1 MCVSPCSSSLSLRH
15 EGSCARGPW
24 RPRRAR
30 RAAAG
35 GWPGAGRSPPRPRA
49 SEPSTST
56 ASMAQTVR
64 RRSAEACEAT
74 TGMPSLMA
82 MDESTVRWQGMGG
95 VRSRSPFK
103 PMGAGVEIS
112 SMVSSYNS
120 SLAGIDSDTIL
131 CWCLSSKC
139 CPRTCF
145 DDGFFVLAF
154 RAHLV
159 AVLTRAGRS
168 RGRRRLTRDAAVCL
182 CTVRVP
188 WLLMAALRA
197 GAVATSVGTWG
208 PMARDSHRG
217 SCLGR
222 ACAWYR
228 DLRSYKACCL
238 CVNANL
244 RHEGSRHSDKEIL

>member
-1 MCVSPCSSSLSLRH
+1 MSP
-15 EGSCARGPW
+15 SCAGRAWDEYDHAHPSSQWAPASKSLQWSHPTTLLW
-24 RPRRAR
+24 RAL
-30 RAAAG
+30 
-35 GWPGAGRSPPRPRA
+35 
-49 SEPSTST
+49 T
-56 ASMAQTVR
+56 
-64 RRSAEACEAT
+64 
-74 TGMPSLMA
+74 
-82 MDESTVRWQGMGG
+82 
-95 VRSRSPFK
+95 
-103 PMGAGVEIS
+103 
-112 SMVSSYNS
+112 
-120 SLAGIDSDTIL
+120 DTIL

-145 DDGFFVLAF
+145 DDDFFVLAF

-168 RGRRRLTRDAAVCL
+168 RGRRRLARNAAACL

-222 ACAWYR
+222 ASAWYR
-228 DLRSYKACCL
+228 DLRSYTACCL
-238 CVNANL
+238 CVCANL
-244 RHEGSRHSDKEIL
+244 RHEGSRHSESDKEIPTKGYPKGPNSRIAPCSYWEYHMG

>member
-1 MCVSPCSSSLSLRH
+1 
-15 EGSCARGPW
+15 
-24 RPRRAR
+24 
-30 RAAAG
+30 
-35 GWPGAGRSPPRPRA
+35 
-49 SEPSTST
+49 
-56 ASMAQTVR
+56 MAQTVR

-228 DLRSYKACCL
+228 DLRSCKACCL
-238 CVNANL
+238 QLCVPVNANL
-244 RHEGSRHSDKEIL
+244 RHEGSRHSDKEI